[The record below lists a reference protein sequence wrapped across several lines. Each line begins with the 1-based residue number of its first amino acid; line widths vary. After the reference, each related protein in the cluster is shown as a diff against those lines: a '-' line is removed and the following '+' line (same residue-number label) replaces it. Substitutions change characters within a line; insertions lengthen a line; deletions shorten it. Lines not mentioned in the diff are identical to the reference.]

1 MTESKQKGV
10 NSIEDKQMS
19 QKKTGKDTR
28 CEKEVRNKKNGIK
41 HVKKIQEVSEI
52 EQQKGQKF

>member
-1 MTESKQKGV
+1 
-10 NSIEDKQMS
+10 MS

-41 HVKKIQEVSEI
+41 HVKKI
-52 EQQKGQKF
+52 